1 MKGTI
6 SLKGMSFHAFHGV
19 HAFEKAQGNTFS
31 IDLTFEVDIE
41 KPVKSD
47 NLEDTLD
54 YEAVYR
60 EVAEVMQTPVNL
72 LEHLAYKI
80 SNRLLARF
88 GMAESVE
95 ITVSKKNPPLE
106 GLCEESAV
114 SLVLRR

>member
-1 MKGTI
+1 MRGAI

-31 IDLTFEVDIE
+31 IDLTFIVDIE
-41 KPVKSD
+41 KPAKSD
-47 NLEDTLD
+47 NLNDTLD

-60 EVAEVMQTPVNL
+60 EVADIMQFPVNL
-72 LEHLAYKI
+72 LEHLAFKI
-80 SNRLLARF
+80 SSRLLARF
-88 GMAESVE
+88 SMAESVE

-114 SLVLRR
+114 RLVLSR